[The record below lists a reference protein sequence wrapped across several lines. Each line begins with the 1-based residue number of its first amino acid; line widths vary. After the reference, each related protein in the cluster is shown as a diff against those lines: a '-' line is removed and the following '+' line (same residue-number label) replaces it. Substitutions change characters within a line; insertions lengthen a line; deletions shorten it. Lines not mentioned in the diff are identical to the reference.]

1 MFFAAKL
8 EDDEVEDWIRDVME
22 HAFRG
27 FDFENSHTDVSAVAK
42 ELCIFYSMWKQNKHD
57 AMREKMMKLP
67 LVNLA
72 DCENHD
78 VGISKLI
85 YILSIT
91 GSLQTQDNSS

>member
-1 MFFAAKL
+1 MFREFDVIH
-8 EDDEVEDWIRDVME
+8 DDQSDDTYE
-22 HAFRG
+22 
-27 FDFENSHTDVSAVAK
+27 VAK

-57 AMREKMMKLP
+57 SMREKMMKLP

-85 YILSIT
+85 YILTIT
-91 GSLQTQDNSS
+91 GLPQTQDNSN